1 MKLVQPWTCFY
12 SLLVFFLV
20 QERCDTCEWMISQ
33 YRMKNGVCLSLLR
46 EMGGEITTFNKPV
59 SFPHLVYNAV
69 ERAKAEDQM
78 SFLAEATEQIIV
90 LFDAASNADNINW
103 DSRALDDF
111 LNILNTRQLMELK
124 KCTATYAE
132 RTRHSNSERKIRR
145 HFKRLKK
152 MLKNANY
159 SPDALEQIRNTVQLH
174 LMRMDIIGADVR
186 QKLMKRTN

>member
-1 MKLVQPWTCFY
+1 
-12 SLLVFFLV
+12 
-20 QERCDTCEWMISQ
+20 MISQ